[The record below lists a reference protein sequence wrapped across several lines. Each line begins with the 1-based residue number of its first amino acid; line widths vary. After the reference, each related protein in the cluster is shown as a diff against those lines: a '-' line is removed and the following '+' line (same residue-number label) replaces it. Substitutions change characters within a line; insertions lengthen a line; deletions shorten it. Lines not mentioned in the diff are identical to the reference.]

1 MSRLA
6 VVLLV
11 AAFLLT
17 APGLAFADEEEKRG
31 SRASAA
37 QSEAVESCPATT
49 EASWSRMAR
58 YCPAHGEAARTQ
70 KVGVQEIPVYVP
82 PNRGSPPTRIGGASR
97 GGV

>member
-17 APGLAFADEEEKRG
+17 APGLAPANEEEKRSG
-31 SRASAA
+31 RASAA
-37 QSEAVESCPATT
+37 QSEAVEACPATS
-49 EASWSRMAR
+49 EASWSGMAR
-58 YCPAHGEAARTQ
+58 YCPARRETTGKE
-70 KVGVQEIPVYVP
+70 KVGVQQIPVYVP
-82 PNRGSPPTRIGGASR
+82 PNRGSLPTRIGGASR